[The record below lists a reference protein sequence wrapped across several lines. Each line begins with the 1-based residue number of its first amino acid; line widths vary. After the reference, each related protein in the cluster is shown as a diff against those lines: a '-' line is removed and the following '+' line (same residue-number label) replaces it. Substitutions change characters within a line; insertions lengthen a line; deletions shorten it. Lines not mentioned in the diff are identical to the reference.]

1 MSENKLPS
9 LKFSILTLLTATLIM
24 VIGLIVF
31 DASLQIMLF
40 IGFITVIPFAMKL
53 GFSFSEVEAFAY
65 DMVRKILPA
74 ALILLAVGALIG
86 AWMYSGTVPT
96 IIYAGL
102 KVISPEYFL
111 STAVIMCIFVSLA
124 TGTSWGTIGTAGV
137 ALVGVGS
144 GLGIPAG
151 ITVGAII
158 TGAWFGDKMSPLSA
172 STNMAPA
179 ISGGVDLFKHIK
191 HMMWTTVPAVIL
203 SIIVFQLIGFRYRG
217 ADLDYE
223 RINMITSSLDEL
235 FKIGW
240 IALIPAAVVLTL
252 LIMKKPPVTSIFLGA
267 LIGAVVGVLH
277 QGFSITDGFSALYGG
292 FSIEAGNS
300 FINGLLN
307 RGGVTSMYE
316 ILALFIFALAFGGVL
331 SGAGFLSS
339 ILNSFSK
346 RIKTNRG
353 LLLSTIAVSY
363 TSNMIGAT
371 HSFALIMTAT
381 LMRPLY
387 EKRKIKRENLSRL
400 IEDVG
405 TLGGPIIPWNTSAV
419 FIAGTLG
426 VSPMEFIP
434 FCLLTFFT
442 LLITVIYSITGF
454 TITLENDKDTLD
466 DSSKQLSE
474 HIAK

>member
-1 MSENKLPS
+1 MSEKKLPS
-9 LKFSILTLLTATLIM
+9 FKYSILTLVTATLIM
-24 VIGLIVF
+24 VIGLLVF
-31 DASLQIMLF
+31 EASLQIMLF
-40 IGFITVIPFAMKL
+40 IGFISVIPFAMKL
-53 GFSFSEVEAFAY
+53 GFSYLEVETFAY

-74 ALILLAVGALIG
+74 AMIILAVGALIG
-86 AWMYSGTVPT
+86 AWIYSGTVPT

-102 KVISPEYFL
+102 KVISPDYFL

-151 ITVGAII
+151 ITVGAIV

-172 STNMAPA
+172 STNMASA
-179 ISGGVDLFKHIK
+179 LSGVTLINHIK
-191 HMMWTTVPAVIL
+191 HMLWTTVPAVIL
-203 SIIVFQLIGFRYRG
+203 SIIVFQLLGSKYGRG
-217 ADLDYE
+217 DLDHN
-223 RINMITSSLDEL
+223 RIDMITSSLSDL

-240 IALIPAAVVLTL
+240 VAMIPAVVVLIL
-252 LIMKKPPVTSIFLGA
+252 LILQKPPVTSIFIGA
-267 LIGAVVGVLH
+267 LTGTVVGVLY
-277 QGFSITDGFSALYGG
+277 QGFSISDAFAALYSG
-292 FSIEAGNS
+292 FSIESGNE
-300 FINGLLN
+300 FINELLN
-307 RGGVTSMYE
+307 RGGVTSMYD

-331 SGAGFLSS
+331 SGAGFLAS

-353 LLLSTIAVSY
+353 LLLSTIGVSY
-363 TSNMIGAT
+363 ASNMVGAT

-387 EKRKIKRENLSRL
+387 EKRKVKKENLSRL

-434 FCLLTFFT
+434 FCLLSFFT

-454 TITLENDKDTLD
+454 TITLDKD
-466 DSSKQLSE
+466 DSTGGTSKQLADRV
-474 HIAK
+474 AK